1 MNQTRALPQ
10 VLQVLDDGLRLYR
23 RNLPGFLLVSTAV
36 LVVIALL
43 VLLCTTIVRT
53 QLGTGVGWTLML
65 IFLLLLVLY
74 PLTLY
79 TFAALSRAAD
89 AALNDRPI
97 TLAAALRIGPARG
110 CGMIIFN
117 LLFGFIASVFAGI
130 MSVVVSCPMFYFSLL
145 GGALLST
152 VSNIVGASAGV
163 FIGVIS
169 QISTLWSLISFGGWL
184 ASIVYALQAFA
195 LEQRPWGS
203 AAGRSVDLLTARF
216 GRSLLMFMGAG
227 AIFGTLSLSF
237 IGTLI
242 ATLLLIQDRLNLTIP
257 PFASDAVT
265 IALVVGTLVVLLPPL
280 SIWMAMFHRQVA
292 LEQDGDELARRV
304 AAWHATVAA

>member
-23 RNLPGFLLVSTAV
+23 RNLSGFLLVSTAV
-36 LVVIALL
+36 LVVIAVL

-53 QLGTGVGWTLML
+53 QLGTGIGWTLLL
-65 IFLLLLVLY
+65 ILLLLLVLY

-89 AALNDRPI
+89 AALSNRPI

-110 CGMIIFN
+110 CGMILFN
-117 LLFGFIASVFAGI
+117 MLFSFIASVFAGI
-130 MSVVVSCPMFYFSLL
+130 MSVVVSCPMFYLSLL
-145 GGALLST
+145 GSMLLAT
-152 VSNIVGASAGV
+152 VSDVVGASAGV
-163 FIGVIS
+163 FIGVVS
-169 QISTLWSLISFGGWL
+169 QVSTLWSLISFGGWL

-195 LEQRPWGS
+195 LEQRTWGS

-237 IGTLI
+237 IGTLV

-292 LEQDGDELARRV
+292 LEHDGDELLRRV

>member
-304 AAWHATVAA
+304 AAWHCTVTA